1 VAAALLDIV
10 IVTSTGER
18 EYANTCL
25 SSLRAHPLMAGRMQI
40 HLVDNASRDGIA
52 DLVCKEYPEV
62 VLHALDWNAG
72 FCIANNEGLK
82 AVTAPYVLVLNP
94 DTEFLD
100 AALDHLIE
108 VMEQRSEI
116 GMIGCRLVQRD
127 GTFDHAAKRSFPTPL
142 SSLSHFLGVS
152 GKRWA
157 GKRLAQYR
165 APDIGELGEGEV
177 DAVNGAFMLMR
188 REALDE
194 VGFFDE
200 GYWTYM
206 EDLDLCYRF
215 KQHGWKVWYDGTVTV
230 VHVKG
235 GGTKRQGHRRL
246 RTNYAFHRSMA
257 RFYRKFYASKRRCLL
272 DWLIYFAIGGKFVV
286 SATRSAVARR
296 SLR

>member
-1 VAAALLDIV
+1 MAAALLDIV

-18 EYANTCL
+18 EHARTCL
-25 SSLRAHPLMAGRMQI
+25 SSLRTHPLTAGRTQI
-40 HLVDNASRDGIA
+40 HLVDNASKDGTA
-52 DLVCKEYPEV
+52 DLVRKEYPEV

-82 AVTAPYVLVLNP
+82 AATAPYVLVLNP

-142 SSLSHFLGVS
+142 SSLSHFLGV
-152 GKRWA
+152 GRKRWA
-157 GKRLAQYR
+157 GERLAQYR
-165 APDIGELGEGEV
+165 APDVDELGEGEV

-188 REALDE
+188 RAALDE

-257 RFYRKFYASKRRCLL
+257 RFYRKFYAGKRRLPL
-272 DWLIYFAIGGKFVV
+272 DLLIYLAIAGKFVI
-286 SATRSAVARR
+286 SAARSAVARR